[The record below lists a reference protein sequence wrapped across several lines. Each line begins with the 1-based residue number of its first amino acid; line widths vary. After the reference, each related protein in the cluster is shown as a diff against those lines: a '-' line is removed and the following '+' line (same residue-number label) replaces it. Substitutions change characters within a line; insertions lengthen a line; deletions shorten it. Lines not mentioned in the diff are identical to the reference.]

1 MANLKSL
8 GLVVLGFSLVG
19 LSLGPGVKT
28 ANKGCLRSGDD
39 ASAETAT
46 GVEEP
51 DASALSAS
59 VAEALEKAEPAV
71 VLSLGPSS
79 IVLESESD
87 RIAASIGGAAVF
99 NASLD
104 RLFAEDLR
112 VGEGVKVYYEA
123 YFATYPLTVEQ
134 SYVFVD

>member
-1 MANLKSL
+1 MKFL
-8 GLVVLGFSLVG
+8 GLTVLGLSLVG
-19 LSLGPGVKT
+19 LSLSPGVT
-28 ANKGCLRSGDD
+28 AANKGCLRSGED
-39 ASAETAT
+39 ASADTAA
-46 GVEEP
+46 VIEEP
-51 DASALSAS
+51 GASTLSVS
-59 VAEALEKAEPAV
+59 VAEALKKAEPAL

-87 RIAASIGGAAVF
+87 RIAVSIGGAAVF
-99 NASLD
+99 SASLD
-104 RLFAEDLR
+104 RLYAEDLR